1 MRTIIFSLSLL
12 LFYPFPSSGQ
22 EATLRELQAALA
34 NARGEERADVLNGLV
49 EQLKFS
55 QPAQAA
61 EYAGQA
67 LELSEQLN
75 YRPGIMAAAYHL
87 AIAERDSRN
96 TRRAVRYA
104 EQGLAAA
111 RARKDKMGE
120 LKGYKILET
129 IYQVAG
135 RDKKMAEYRDEYDKL
150 KKELELAQT
159 SEQLANLEKEFES
172 TSEALGLSEQEKAQL
187 SREKEAVKGAL
198 RLTEAE
204 NLLKETQLAVAEKEA
219 AELALAKAGLERET
233 AMMEKDAALLQ
244 LELSEER
251 AMRNRIYAVAAVL
264 LLLLAA
270 AWQRYRFV
278 QQRKLAE
285 IEKQR
290 AERLEEIDQ
299 LKDQFLANTSHEL
312 RTPLNGIIGIAEWL
326 YEKREEASPEILRD
340 NLSVVISAGK
350 RLNNL
355 VNDIMDF
362 SRLRNAELQLH
373 PKPLH
378 LRSLVDVILRI
389 NLPLTRGK
397 SLQLAN
403 EVPAGLPPALADEGR
418 LQQILQNLVSNAI
431 KFSDKGA
438 ITVSARET
446 GGALEVSIRDE
457 GIGIPKEKQEFI
469 FQAFQQGDGSTA
481 REYEGTGLGLSITR
495 HLIELHGGKIWLES
509 EPGKGTVFYFT
520 LPVSDAQPAATEE
533 EVKVNAR
540 PLYAS
545 NGEEESRPG
554 PAAPVPAGQRIR
566 ILVVDDEPINQHV
579 LKNHLN
585 PDYYAVTTAMNGEQA
600 LAALQS
606 GEPFDLVLLDIMMPR
621 MSGYEVCERIREQ
634 FLPSELPIIM
644 VTAKNL
650 VKDLV
655 MGLDTGAN
663 DYLAKPFTRDEFLA
677 RVKTQLNLH
686 QINRATGRF
695 VPSAFLRSLGREN
708 ITEVRLGDQV
718 ERKVTVFFSDI
729 RDYTAMSESMT
740 PEQNFKFVNA
750 YNRRMGPIIDR
761 HGGFINQYLGDAIM
775 AIFQHSPEGAL
786 RASIE
791 IQQAIREYNRQRE
804 AKGRRPIRSGIGFH
818 TGPLIMGIIGDDKRL
833 DAATISDTVNTAAR
847 IESLNKF
854 YGANILLSE
863 DSLAAISEPEAF
875 HFRMLGQVQMKGK
888 KVPVGIYECFDG
900 DSPEGFDKKRATLDA
915 FAEARTSY
923 FDKEFAKAYRAFEA
937 ILKENPEDATTQLFL
952 NKTLECI
959 ASGVP
964 DDWTGIERMTA
975 K

>member
-1 MRTIIFSLSLL
+1 
-12 LFYPFPSSGQ
+12 
-22 EATLRELQAALA
+22 
-34 NARGEERADVLNGLV
+34 
-49 EQLKFS
+49 
-55 QPAQAA
+55 
-61 EYAGQA
+61 
-67 LELSEQLN
+67 
-75 YRPGIMAAAYHL
+75 
-87 AIAERDSRN
+87 
-96 TRRAVRYA
+96 
-104 EQGLAAA
+104 
-111 RARKDKMGE
+111 
-120 LKGYKILET
+120 
-129 IYQVAG
+129 
-135 RDKKMAEYRDEYDKL
+135 
-150 KKELELAQT
+150 
-159 SEQLANLEKEFES
+159 
-172 TSEALGLSEQEKAQL
+172 
-187 SREKEAVKGAL
+187 
-198 RLTEAE
+198 
-204 NLLKETQLAVAEKEA
+204 
-219 AELALAKAGLERET
+219 
-233 AMMEKDAALLQ
+233 
-244 LELSEER
+244 
-251 AMRNRIYAVAAVL
+251 
-264 LLLLAA
+264 
-270 AWQRYRFV
+270 
-278 QQRKLAE
+278 
-285 IEKQR
+285 
-290 AERLEEIDQ
+290 
-299 LKDQFLANTSHEL
+299 
-312 RTPLNGIIGIAEWL
+312 
-326 YEKREEASPEILRD
+326 
-340 NLSVVISAGK
+340 
-350 RLNNL
+350 
-355 VNDIMDF
+355 
-362 SRLRNAELQLH
+362 
-373 PKPLH
+373 
-378 LRSLVDVILRI
+378 
-389 NLPLTRGK
+389 
-397 SLQLAN
+397 
-403 EVPAGLPPALADEGR
+403 
-418 LQQILQNLVSNAI
+418 
-431 KFSDKGA
+431 
-438 ITVSARET
+438 
-446 GGALEVSIRDE
+446 
-457 GIGIPKEKQEFI
+457 
-469 FQAFQQGDGSTA
+469 
-481 REYEGTGLGLSITR
+481 
-495 HLIELHGGKIWLES
+495 
-509 EPGKGTVFYFT
+509 
-520 LPVSDAQPAATEE
+520 
-533 EVKVNAR
+533 
-540 PLYAS
+540 
-545 NGEEESRPG
+545 
-554 PAAPVPAGQRIR
+554 